1 MSLAVANGC
10 AIMQPG
16 LTANAH
22 STMSAGLAAF
32 ILVVIFIVGWFAV
45 GTHHNVR
52 KGHDTMRWL
61 QEGLPLVGEKT
72 TLRWLGSSV
81 LELKIQQA
89 KPPFR
94 HAEVLVVLEPR
105 DVAPLWG
112 LAHLRGRRDLFI
124 FRAVLRTQPRVE
136 LEALDPTSWP
146 THELTDRAKN
156 YWTPLSAPTPLV
168 AYAPGNLPAASE
180 LLDKAAL
187 DGCPLQR
194 LIVRRAESNLEV
206 QWRLDP
212 LRKHSARTVFETLQR
227 ISERL

>member
-1 MSLAVANGC
+1 
-10 AIMQPG
+10 MQPG

-52 KGHDTMRWL
+52 KGHDVMRWL

-72 TLRWLGSSV
+72 TLQWLGSSV
-81 LELKIQQA
+81 LELKIRQA

-94 HAEVLVVLEPR
+94 QAEVLVVLEPR

-146 THELTDRAKN
+146 AHELTDRAKN
-156 YWTPLSAPTPLV
+156 YWTPLSTPTPLV
-168 AYAPGNLPAASE
+168 AYAPGNLPAATE
-180 LLDKAAL
+180 LLVKAAL

-194 LIVRRAESNLEV
+194 LIVRRVESNLEV